1 MRGMEFPQSS
11 SLAEQFLIA
20 MPAMGDPHFSRGL
33 TLLCQ
38 HDEHGAMGL
47 VINRLSEY
55 CVGDVLSQMGIETR
69 SDTLAALPVLA
80 GGPVNPE
87 RGFVLHDDPR
97 PWDSTLVVRE
107 GLYVTTS
114 RDILEAMARGDGP
127 ARSLVTLGFAGWEA
141 GQLESELLENAW
153 LTLASSED
161 LIFSEPLES
170 RWQSAVR
177 RLGVDP
183 GRLTDYAGHA

>member
-1 MRGMEFPQSS
+1 
-11 SLAEQFLIA
+11 
-20 MPAMGDPHFSRGL
+20 MPAMDDPHFSRGL
-33 TLLCQ
+33 ALLCQ
-38 HDEHGAMGL
+38 HDGQGAMGL
-47 VINRLSEY
+47 VVNRLSEY
-55 CVGDVLSQMGIETR
+55 CLGDVLSQMGIETD
-69 SDTLAALPVLA
+69 SLALARRPVLA

-97 PWDSTLVVRE
+97 SWDSTLVVRD

-127 ARSLVTLGFAGWEA
+127 ARSLVMLGCAGWEA
-141 GQLESELLENAW
+141 GQLESEILENAW
-153 LTLASSED
+153 LTLEASED

-170 RWQSAVR
+170 RWQAAVA

>member
-1 MRGMEFPQSS
+1 MDMPDAGT
-11 SLAEQFLIA
+11 LTDQFLIA
-20 MPAMGDPHFSRGL
+20 MPSMGDPHFSRGL

-38 HDEHGAMGL
+38 HDGQGAMGL

-55 CVGDVLSQMGIETR
+55 CLGDVLSQMGIETGNQ
-69 SDTLAALPVLA
+69 SLARTAVLA

-97 PWDSTLVVRE
+97 PWDSTLRIRDS
-107 GLYVTTS
+107 LYVTTS

-127 ARSLVTLGFAGWEA
+127 QRSLVMLGYAGWEA
-141 GQLESELLENAW
+141 GQLESELLDNAW
-153 LTLASSED
+153 LTLGASED

-170 RWQSAVR
+170 RWQAAVR

-183 GRLTDYAGHA
+183 ASLTDYAGHA

>member
-1 MRGMEFPQSS
+1 MPLQPAH
-11 SLAEQFLIA
+11 SLCEQFLIA
-20 MPAMGDPHFSRGL
+20 MPAMADPHFSRGVA
-33 TLLCQ
+33 LLCQ
-38 HDEHGAMGL
+38 HDAQGAMGL
-47 VINRLSEY
+47 VVNRLSEY
-55 CVGDVLSQMGIETR
+55 CLGDVLGQMGIETD
-69 SDTLAALPVLA
+69 SLALARRPVLA

-97 PWDSTLVVRE
+97 SFDSTLVVRD

-114 RDILEAMARGDGP
+114 RDILEAMARDDGP
-127 ARSLVTLGFAGWEA
+127 ARSLVMLGCAGWEA
-141 GQLESELLENAW
+141 GQLESEILDNAW
-153 LTLASSED
+153 LTLEASED

-170 RWQSAVR
+170 RWQAAVA

>member
-1 MRGMEFPQSS
+1 MSSVLSS
-11 SLAEQFLIA
+11 SLSEQFLIA

-33 TLLCQ
+33 ALLCQ
-38 HDEHGAMGL
+38 HDGQGAMGL
-47 VINRLSEY
+47 VVNRLSEY
-55 CVGDVLSQMGIETR
+55 CLGDVLGQMGIETD
-69 SDTLAALPVLA
+69 SDELARRPVLA

-97 PWDSTLVVRE
+97 PWDSTLTVRD

-127 ARSLVTLGFAGWEA
+127 TRSLVMLGYAGWEA
-141 GQLESELLENAW
+141 GQLETELLENAW
-153 LTLASSED
+153 LTLDASED
-161 LIFSEPLES
+161 LIFSEPLET
-170 RWQSAVR
+170 RWQAAVA